1 VAFNAAVSNRGTQS
15 AVASACAN
23 LVAGEA
29 VAREGGGVFL
39 SFMDVVARGACEL
52 ARSIT
57 FALLQRQI
65 ERYMGSNDGF
75 AHSTKESTTMLLA
88 IIRAIQS
95 FKDYH
100 RNLRELSQLTD
111 RELADI
117 GIDRADIPRV
127 AAGHA
132 LD

>member
-1 VAFNAAVSNRGTQS
+1 
-15 AVASACAN
+15 
-23 LVAGEA
+23 
-29 VAREGGGVFL
+29 
-39 SFMDVVARGACEL
+39 
-52 ARSIT
+52 
-57 FALLQRQI
+57 
-65 ERYMGSNDGF
+65 
-75 AHSTKESTTMLLA
+75 MLLS
-88 IIRAIQS
+88 ILRAIQS

-127 AAGHA
+127 AAGQA

>member
-1 VAFNAAVSNRGTQS
+1 
-15 AVASACAN
+15 
-23 LVAGEA
+23 
-29 VAREGGGVFL
+29 
-39 SFMDVVARGACEL
+39 
-52 ARSIT
+52 
-57 FALLQRQI
+57 
-65 ERYMGSNDGF
+65 
-75 AHSTKESTTMLLA
+75 MLLS

-127 AAGHA
+127 AAGNA

>member
-1 VAFNAAVSNRGTQS
+1 MGSTQS
-15 AVASACAN
+15 D
-23 LVAGEA
+23 
-29 VAREGGGVFL
+29 EG
-39 SFMDVVARGACEL
+39 DL
-52 ARSIT
+52 A
-57 FALLQRQI
+57 
-65 ERYMGSNDGF
+65 
-75 AHSTKESTTMLLA
+75 MLLS

-117 GIDRADIPRV
+117 GIDRSDIPRV
-127 AAGHA
+127 AAGNA

>member
-1 VAFNAAVSNRGTQS
+1 
-15 AVASACAN
+15 
-23 LVAGEA
+23 
-29 VAREGGGVFL
+29 
-39 SFMDVVARGACEL
+39 
-52 ARSIT
+52 
-57 FALLQRQI
+57 
-65 ERYMGSNDGF
+65 
-75 AHSTKESTTMLLA
+75 MLLS
-88 IIRAIQS
+88 ILRAIQS

>member
-1 VAFNAAVSNRGTQS
+1 
-15 AVASACAN
+15 
-23 LVAGEA
+23 
-29 VAREGGGVFL
+29 
-39 SFMDVVARGACEL
+39 
-52 ARSIT
+52 
-57 FALLQRQI
+57 
-65 ERYMGSNDGF
+65 
-75 AHSTKESTTMLLA
+75 MLLS

-132 LD
+132 ID

>member
-1 VAFNAAVSNRGTQS
+1 
-15 AVASACAN
+15 
-23 LVAGEA
+23 
-29 VAREGGGVFL
+29 
-39 SFMDVVARGACEL
+39 
-52 ARSIT
+52 
-57 FALLQRQI
+57 
-65 ERYMGSNDGF
+65 
-75 AHSTKESTTMLLA
+75 MLLS

>member
-1 VAFNAAVSNRGTQS
+1 
-15 AVASACAN
+15 
-23 LVAGEA
+23 
-29 VAREGGGVFL
+29 
-39 SFMDVVARGACEL
+39 
-52 ARSIT
+52 
-57 FALLQRQI
+57 
-65 ERYMGSNDGF
+65 
-75 AHSTKESTTMLLA
+75 MLLS

-117 GIDRADIPRV
+117 GIDRANIPRV
-127 AAGHA
+127 AAGQA

>member
-1 VAFNAAVSNRGTQS
+1 
-15 AVASACAN
+15 
-23 LVAGEA
+23 
-29 VAREGGGVFL
+29 
-39 SFMDVVARGACEL
+39 
-52 ARSIT
+52 
-57 FALLQRQI
+57 
-65 ERYMGSNDGF
+65 
-75 AHSTKESTTMLLA
+75 MLLS

-127 AAGHA
+127 AAGQA

>member
-1 VAFNAAVSNRGTQS
+1 
-15 AVASACAN
+15 
-23 LVAGEA
+23 
-29 VAREGGGVFL
+29 
-39 SFMDVVARGACEL
+39 
-52 ARSIT
+52 
-57 FALLQRQI
+57 
-65 ERYMGSNDGF
+65 MGSPIR
-75 AHSTKESTTMLLA
+75 TKESTTMLLA

>member
-1 VAFNAAVSNRGTQS
+1 
-15 AVASACAN
+15 
-23 LVAGEA
+23 
-29 VAREGGGVFL
+29 
-39 SFMDVVARGACEL
+39 
-52 ARSIT
+52 
-57 FALLQRQI
+57 
-65 ERYMGSNDGF
+65 
-75 AHSTKESTTMLLA
+75 MLLS
-88 IIRAIQS
+88 IIRVIQS

>member
-1 VAFNAAVSNRGTQS
+1 
-15 AVASACAN
+15 
-23 LVAGEA
+23 
-29 VAREGGGVFL
+29 
-39 SFMDVVARGACEL
+39 
-52 ARSIT
+52 
-57 FALLQRQI
+57 
-65 ERYMGSNDGF
+65 
-75 AHSTKESTTMLLA
+75 MLIS

-127 AAGHA
+127 AAGQA

>member
-1 VAFNAAVSNRGTQS
+1 
-15 AVASACAN
+15 
-23 LVAGEA
+23 
-29 VAREGGGVFL
+29 
-39 SFMDVVARGACEL
+39 
-52 ARSIT
+52 
-57 FALLQRQI
+57 
-65 ERYMGSNDGF
+65 
-75 AHSTKESTTMLLA
+75 MLLT
-88 IIRAIQS
+88 ILRAIQS

-127 AAGHA
+127 AAGQA